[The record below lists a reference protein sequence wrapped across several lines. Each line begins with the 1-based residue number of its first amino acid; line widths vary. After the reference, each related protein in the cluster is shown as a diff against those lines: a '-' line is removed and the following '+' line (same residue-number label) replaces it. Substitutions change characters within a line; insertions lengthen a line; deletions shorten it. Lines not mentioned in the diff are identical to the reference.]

1 MFSFQDLKVWE
12 KSIDFAQKVI
22 LLVEDLDTSR
32 KHYRLVE
39 QLESAVTSISMNI
52 AEGKWRYSV
61 KEFIRFLYIARGSL
75 FETITLLLLFEKL
88 SWIPIKTLIELQ
100 KDAEE
105 ITKMLNSLINSVK
118 KKKDHKKIS

>member
-1 MFSFQDLKVWE
+1 LFSFQDLKVWE